1 MCGYVHMSKMPT
13 EAKDGIR
20 SSGVEAI
27 GSCELP
33 KIRAGNRAE
42 LLCKCSMYS

>member
-1 MCGYVHMSKMPT
+1 MSLCGYVYISKMPT

-20 SSGVEAI
+20 SPGVEAT

-33 KIRAGNRAE
+33 KIGAGN
-42 LLCKCSMYS
+42 